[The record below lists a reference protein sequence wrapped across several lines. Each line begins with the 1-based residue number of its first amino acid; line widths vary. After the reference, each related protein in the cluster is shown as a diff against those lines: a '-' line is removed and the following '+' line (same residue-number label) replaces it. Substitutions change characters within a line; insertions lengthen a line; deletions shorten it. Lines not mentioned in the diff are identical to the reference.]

1 MVSGGGKAW
10 KYRRCRRQQEGP
22 NFNCFAKMLLG
33 TPVRMGGKTKARVCK
48 AVIQGDLSGAAKKL
62 FSASVWYFLASPIL
76 LGSFK
81 PGRTGMACGE
91 HGETLKQKSTKYSR
105 RLDGSPCIP

>member
-33 TPVRMGGKTKARVCK
+33 TPVRMGGKTNARVCK
-48 AVIQGDLSGAAKKL
+48 AVIQGDPSGAAKKFFCL
-62 FSASVWYFLASPIL
+62 RYGISTASPIL

-81 PGRTGMACGE
+81 PGRTGMV
-91 HGETLKQKSTKYSR
+91 
-105 RLDGSPCIP
+105 